1 MKTRTLFRSFLAAAL
16 LALGGCQTLPQVIA
30 TGADT
35 FDVRYAA
42 PTTIAEVDARAAA
55 ICANAPQLVGS
66 GTRYDGFTYRS
77 YRCHRKS

>member
-1 MKTRTLFRSFLAAAL
+1 MNALIRGLLITALF
-16 LALGGCQTLPQVIA
+16 ALGACQTLPQVIA

-55 ICANAPQLVGS
+55 ICANAPQLLGS
-66 GTRYDGFTYRS
+66 GTRFDGFAYRS
-77 YRCHRKS
+77 YRCHRKP